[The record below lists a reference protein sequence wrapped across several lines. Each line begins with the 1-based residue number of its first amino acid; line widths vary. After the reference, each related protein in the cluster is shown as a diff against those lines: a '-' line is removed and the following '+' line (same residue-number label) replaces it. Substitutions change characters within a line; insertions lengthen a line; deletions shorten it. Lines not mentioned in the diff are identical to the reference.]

1 MQLWRDGRGGSEPA
15 WLEKLQRTSMADL
28 RVDGFP
34 GVHDEDWKYTASV
47 ATRALD
53 EHDWQ
58 PARMLAAGE
67 ATGKAA
73 AEAAA
78 EFAAGFARAAHERGA
93 DLAFFVDGRLSAELS
108 NSSVGGG
115 AGGGARVIGLAAALA
130 DSPANGEHAAL
141 LERHLGWAADHQS
154 AITQLNT
161 GLFGDGAL
169 VLVPDGCACERAV
182 ELVFFSTGNEVVAH
196 PRVLVVAGA
205 GSSLDLTERYVG
217 VEPESENV
225 GRSRAVTNP
234 VTELL
239 LERDARVTH
248 LRLQDESKEV
258 VHLGRIEARVQQGA
272 EYNSQVLVAGGR
284 LVRSE
289 VRVRL
294 EGRGARTVLRGLSLV
309 NGRRLVDFHT
319 LVEHVEPGGSSDQLY
334 RTVLAGNGRGVFTG
348 RVVVHEGASGS
359 NAGQRNDALLLSD
372 GAHASS
378 RPQLEIYNDDVSCT
392 HGATTGQLDERSLFY
407 LRQRGLSV
415 DEASS
420 LLARAFATEALQGVL
435 KGELLDELEKL
446 VAGRLATGS
455 AGVNSYEVSS

>member
-1 MQLWRDGRGGSEPA
+1 MQLWRDGRGGTEPA
-15 WLEKLQRTSMADL
+15 WLEKLQRRSMVGL

-34 GVHDEDWKYTASV
+34 GVHDEDWMYTASV

-58 PARMLAAGE
+58 PARMLAVG
-67 ATGKAA
+67 
-73 AEAAA
+73 EAAA
-78 EFAAGFARAAHERGA
+78 DFAAGFARAAHERGA

-108 NSSVGGG
+108 SSSV
-115 AGGGARVIGLAAALA
+115 GGGARVIGLAAALA

-141 LERHLGWAADHQS
+141 LERHLGGTADHQG
-154 AITQLNT
+154 AVTQLNT

-182 ELVFFSTGNEVVAH
+182 ELVFFSTGNQVVAH

-217 VEPESENV
+217 VEAESENG

-234 VTELL
+234 VSELL

-272 EYNSQVLVAGGR
+272 EYNSQVLVTGGR

-289 VRVRL
+289 ARVRL
-294 EGRGARTVLRGLSLV
+294 EGRGARAVLRGLSLV
-309 NGRRLVDFHT
+309 SGRRLADFHT
-319 LVEHVEPGGSSDQLY
+319 LVDHVEPGGSSDQLY
-334 RTVLAGNGRGVFTG
+334 RSVLAGKGRGVFTG
-348 RVVVHEGASGS
+348 RVVVHEGASQS
-359 NAGQRNDALLLSD
+359 NAGQRSDALLLSD

-392 HGATTGQLDERSLFY
+392 HGATTGQLDEQSLFY
-407 LRQRGLSV
+407 LQQRGLSV

-435 KGELLDELEKL
+435 KGELLGELEKL
-446 VAGRLATGS
+446 VAGRLAAGS
-455 AGVNSYEVSS
+455 AGVESYEAPF